1 MPNVCAGGSPRPT
14 RRVVAG
20 EAGRVMERS
29 LSKLIRPTEPG
40 RAQRSVVDSCAWSGH
55 AAHGVG
61 LVGDLEVARGDGG

>member
-1 MPNVCAGGSPRPT
+1 
-14 RRVVAG
+14 
-20 EAGRVMERS
+20 MERS